1 MSALISETQIETNV
15 RAATYA
21 FLARSVQYP
30 LRPADCGLLE
40 VVRFQDDRLEDSRRA
55 IVGSSDSDL
64 SALQSAHRVLFP
76 AVESQ
81 DAPSYATAYS
91 KRDVFRQGQVMA
103 DAAGFYRAHGL
114 ALGGRKKD
122 RPDGIGPEL
131 EFMGFLAQK
140 QGLAAS
146 AGRLDAAQDCIDTQA
161 LFLRD
166 HLGSWGPDYGRRMAA
181 VSAHPFFQAT
191 GAFLGQWLE
200 TEIQRFAVTPTD
212 PDHLP
217 TPDPADDVAVADPHL
232 RWDDLSCGGSA

>member
-1 MSALISETQIETNV
+1 MSALISEMQIETNV

-30 LRPADCGLLE
+30 RHPIDCGLLDIVRFE
-40 VVRFQDDRLEDSRRA
+40 DDELEDRRTAVVRSS
-55 IVGSSDSDL
+55 GSDVPS
-64 SALQSAHRVLFP
+64 LQAAHRVLFP

-114 ALGGRKKD
+114 TLGGKQKD

-140 QGLAAS
+140 QGLADS
-146 AGRLDAAQDCIDTQA
+146 VGRVDAVQECIDTQA

-166 HLGSWGPDYGRRMAA
+166 HLGAWGPDYGRRMAA
-181 VSAHPFFQAT
+181 VSAHPFFRSA
-191 GAFLGQWLE
+191 GAFLTFWLE
-200 TEIQRFAVTPTD
+200 AEIERFGVIPHD

-217 TPDPADDVAVADPHL
+217 IPDPHDDVAIADPHL
-232 RWDDLSCGGSA
+232 RWDDLSCGGGM